1 MGKIKQPSKA
11 ALFAAIMYSDEK
23 IAKKAVE
30 LLVKKFSKISFE
42 SEEYEF
48 KITDFYEEEFG
59 KDLKK
64 KFFLFEKNIDRESLA
79 EIKIF
84 SNKLEENLAKNSK
97 RTVNIDPGYI
107 TQANVVLAS
116 CKEFPHRIYIGK
128 GIHSEVEMM
137 FKKDRIEYP
146 QYVYKDYQTEIAK
159 KFFMDARKE
168 LMKEFM
174 LEKTCK

>member
-1 MGKIKQPSKA
+1 MGIIKQPTKA

-23 IAKKAVE
+23 TAKKAVE
-30 LLVKKFSKISFE
+30 MLVKKFGKLSFE

-48 KITDFYEEEFG
+48 NATDFYEDEFG
-59 KDLKK
+59 TDLKK
-64 KFFLFEKNIDRESLA
+64 RFILFEKKIDREQLA

-84 SNKLEENLAKNSK
+84 SNKVEDKLAKNKK

-116 CKEFPHRIYIGK
+116 CKEFPHRIYVGK
-128 GIHSEVEMM
+128 GIHAEVEMI

-146 QYVYKDYQTEIAK
+146 QYVYKDYQTELAK
-159 KFFMDARKE
+159 KFFLDARKE
-168 LMKEFM
+168 LMK
-174 LEKTCK
+174 